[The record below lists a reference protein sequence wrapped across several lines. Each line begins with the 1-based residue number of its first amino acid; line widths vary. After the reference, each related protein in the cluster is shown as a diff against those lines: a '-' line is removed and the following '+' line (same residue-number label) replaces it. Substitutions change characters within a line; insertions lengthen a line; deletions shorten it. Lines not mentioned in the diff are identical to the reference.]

1 MKLKDF
7 LQLVGFLFVAK
18 AFFGIFYLLLG
29 WQANIAGWIVPT
41 WLVFVGIIGDII
53 LANLAVK
60 LIKK

>member
-7 LQLVGFLFVAK
+7 LQLVGFLFVQPVHMGSVFSTPELA
-18 AFFGIFYLLLG
+18 L
-29 WQANIAGWIVPT
+29 
-41 WLVFVGIIGDII
+41 LVFVGIIGDII